1 MFGSIRTKVRTSIPF
16 STEVYEYTDS
26 RIKLRRSRRHLHELI
41 TSGRELWLDIGGGY
55 RSGTNGW
62 LTVDMSNECD
72 IYWDLRLGMPF
83 PNNSVAKIYSSHLF
97 EHLTYAEGQKLMDE
111 CLRVLKPGGSFSLV
125 VPNAQMY
132 IEWYT
137 GAREVPSDAFGWLP
151 AYNQTTRIDALN
163 YVAYMAGEHKYMFDQ
178 ENLLHIL
185 RAKGFENAA
194 KRDFDPEIDMAERDF
209 ESIYAIGF
217 KPQI

>member
-1 MFGSIRTKVRTSIPF
+1 MFESLRTKVRTSIPL

-26 RIKLRRSRRHLHELI
+26 RIKLHRSRSHLRELI
-41 TSGRELWLDIGGGY
+41 ASKRELWLDIGGGY

-62 LTVDMSNECD
+62 LTVDISNECD

-83 PNNSVAKIYSSHLF
+83 PDNSVSKIYSSHLF
-97 EHLTYAEGQKLMDE
+97 EHLTYNEAQVLLGE
-111 CLRVLKPGGSFSLV
+111 CMRVLKPGGSFSIV
-125 VPNAQMY
+125 VPNAKMY

-151 AYNQTTRIDALN
+151 AYNQTTAIDALN

-185 RAKGFENAA
+185 RAKGFENVA
-194 KRDFDPEIDMAERDF
+194 KREFDPQIDMAERDF

-217 KPQI
+217 KPSN

>member
-1 MFGSIRTKVRTSIPF
+1 MFESIRAKVRTGIPF

-26 RIKLRRSRRHLHELI
+26 RIKLRRSRRNLHELI
-41 TSGRELWLDIGGGY
+41 ASGRELLLDIGGGY

-111 CLRVLKPGGSFSLV
+111 CLRVLKPGGSFSIV

-137 GAREVPSDAFGWLP
+137 GAREVPPGAFGWLP
-151 AYNQTTRIDALN
+151 GYNQTTGIDALN

-185 RAKGFENAA
+185 RAKGFENVV
-194 KRDFDPEIDMAERDF
+194 KRDFDPETDMAERDF
-209 ESIYAIGF
+209 ESIYAIGY
-217 KPQI
+217 KPKI

>member
-1 MFGSIRTKVRTSIPF
+1 MFESLRTKVRNGVPF

-26 RIKLRRSRRHLHELI
+26 RIKLRRSRRHLRELLE
-41 TSGRELWLDIGGGY
+41 TKSDLWLDIGGGY

-83 PNNSVAKIYSSHLF
+83 PDNSVAKIYSSHLF
-97 EHLTYAEGQKLMDE
+97 EHLTYAEAQGLLDE
-111 CLRVLKPGGSFSLV
+111 CLRVLKPGGSFSIV

-137 GAREVPSDAFGWLP
+137 GAREVPADAFGWLP
-151 AYNQTTRIDALN
+151 AYNQTTGIDALN

-185 RAKGFENAA
+185 RAKGFENVA
-194 KRDFDPEIDMAERDF
+194 KREFDPEIDMAERDF
-209 ESIYAIGF
+209 ESIYAIGY
-217 KPQI
+217 KTEM

>member
-1 MFGSIRTKVRTSIPF
+1 
-16 STEVYEYTDS
+16 
-26 RIKLRRSRRHLHELI
+26 
-41 TSGRELWLDIGGGY
+41 
-55 RSGTNGW
+55 
-62 LTVDMSNECD
+62 MSKECD

-97 EHLTYAEGQKLMDE
+97 EHLTYTEGQKLMDE
-111 CLRVLKPGGSFSLV
+111 CLRVLKPGGSFSIV

-137 GAREVPSDAFGWLP
+137 GTREVPPGAFGWLP
-151 AYNQTTRIDALN
+151 GYNQTTGIDALN

-185 RAKGFENAA
+185 RAKGFENVA

-209 ESIYAIGF
+209 ESIYAIGH
-217 KPQI
+217 KPRI

>member
-1 MFGSIRTKVRTSIPF
+1 MFESIRAKVRTGIPF

-26 RIKLRRSRRHLHELI
+26 RIKLRRSRRNLHELI
-41 TSGRELWLDIGGGY
+41 ASGRELLLDIGGGY

-111 CLRVLKPGGSFSLV
+111 CLRVLKPGGSFSIV

-137 GAREVPSDAFGWLP
+137 GAREVPSDAFGRLP
-151 AYNQTTRIDALN
+151 GYNQTTGIDALN

-185 RAKGFENAA
+185 RAKGFDNVA

-209 ESIYAIGF
+209 ESIYAIGH

>member
-1 MFGSIRTKVRTSIPF
+1 MFESIRAKVRTGIPF

-26 RIKLRRSRRHLHELI
+26 RIKLRRSRRNLHELI
-41 TSGRELWLDIGGGY
+41 ASGRELLLDIGGGY

-111 CLRVLKPGGSFSLV
+111 CLRVLKPGGSFSIV

-137 GAREVPSDAFGWLP
+137 GTREVPPGAFGWLP
-151 AYNQTTRIDALN
+151 GYNQTTGIDALN

-185 RAKGFENAA
+185 QAKGFENVV
-194 KRDFDPEIDMAERDF
+194 KRDFDPETDMAERDF
-209 ESIYAIGF
+209 ESIYAIGY
-217 KPQI
+217 KPKI